1 MLASLGSFFT
11 KIVRKYLPD
20 AFVFAI
26 GLTVLTFILGII
38 INNQTPVQ
46 MIKHWGGGLWNL
58 LTFTMQ
64 VSLTLVTGYILAHTA
79 PVQKVL
85 KGAAGRVST
94 PAGAIMA
101 AGLIAAIASWISWAF
116 GLIVGALIARELAKN
131 VKGVHYPLLVAAAY
145 SGFVVWHAGLSA
157 SASLAVATPGHFLEK
172 TMGVVPVTETIF
184 ALPNLVA
191 LILIVVTLPFML
203 RMMIPKDA
211 AEIVEFNPG
220 EAATAEVA
228 TEKTTVKVDLT
239 LAQRME
245 NSRIGSAVLGLMML
259 VYLIYY
265 FSTNG
270 GLTALNLNVINLSF
284 FTLGILFVKSPKEYV
299 DMAVAAGKNVA
310 NIIIQYPLY
319 SGIMGMM
326 VGSGL
331 AVTMTGWLV
340 SIATAKTLPLFAFL
354 SAGMVN
360 MFIPSGGGQWAVQG
374 PIMVSAAQQLGT
386 DVAKVVQAVA
396 WGDAWTNMIQPFWA
410 IPLLGI
416 AGLTIRDIMG
426 YCTVTLIWT
435 GIIISGVYL
444 IF

>member
-1 MLASLGSFFT
+1 MLAALGSFFT
-11 KIVRKYLPD
+11 KIVRKFLPD

-38 INNQTPVQ
+38 INHQTPMQMVQ
-46 MIKHWGGGLWNL
+46 HWGGGLWNL
-58 LTFTMQ
+58 LKFSMQ
-64 VSLTLVTGYILAHTA
+64 VSLTLVTGFILAHTA

-85 KGAAGRVST
+85 KSAASKVST
-94 PAGAIMA
+94 PTGAIMA
-101 AGLIAAIASWISWAF
+101 AALIASIASWISWAF

-172 TMGVVPVTETIF
+172 TMGIIPVTETMF

-191 LILIVVTLPFML
+191 LILIVITLPFML
-203 RMMIPKDA
+203 KMMMPKDA
-211 AEIVEFNPG
+211 SEIIEFNPE
-220 EAATAEVA
+220 EAVAEVV
-228 TEKTTVKVDLT
+228 TETTARVERT
-239 LAQRME
+239 PAQVLE
-245 NSRIGSAVLGLMML
+245 NSRVVSVILGLMMV
-259 VYLIYY
+259 VYLVSY
-265 FSTNG
+265 FSKNG

-284 FTLGILFVKSPKEYV
+284 FALGMLFVKSPKEYV
-299 DMAVAAGKNVA
+299 DMAVDAGKNVA

-319 SGIMGMM
+319 AGIMGMM

-331 AVTMTGWLV
+331 AATMTNWVV
-340 SIATAKTLPLFAFL
+340 SIATAKTLPLLSFL
-354 SAGMVN
+354 SAGLVN
-360 MFIPSGGGQWAVQG
+360 MFVPSGGGQWAVQG
-374 PIMVSAAQQLGT
+374 PVMVPAAQQLGT
-386 DVAKVVQAVA
+386 DVAKIVQTVA

-416 AGLTIRDIMG
+416 AGLSIRDIMG
-426 YCTVTLIWT
+426 YCAVTLIWT
-435 GIIISGVYL
+435 GIIIGGVYL